1 MSESTLV
8 FFVKLRVKPD
18 CIDQW
23 MGALDELLHQMQ
35 REPAFVSCH
44 LDRDAHDPTL
54 YTLYEH
60 WNEPSVE
67 AFLANQATDYRQR
80 YEALLPSLLQAPR
93 EPQVLL
99 PQRQWLRAN
108 EMCRAGK

>member
-1 MSESTLV
+1 MSGSTLV

-18 CIDQW
+18 CVDEW
-23 MGALDELLHQMQ
+23 LTALEELLRDMR

-44 LDRDAHDPTL
+44 LDRDAHDPCL

-67 AFLANQATDYRQR
+67 AFLAHQTTDYRDR
-80 YEALLPSLLQAPR
+80 YDALLPRLLQSPR

-99 PQRQWLRAN
+99 PQRSWTHAD
-108 EMCRAGK
+108 